1 MNIKSIFHRTSAT
14 ASTQE
19 SGTCNLTR
27 RKLLG
32 VTGAMLAAQPL
43 LALSSSVRAA
53 CMPSSAPEGEG
64 KAAIPTP
71 LSGHY
76 PWQKFDL
83 DIAYGPKMPQGC
95 QLIQINDQPCGP
107 EIRLKK
113 GDIFYTTVR
122 NRMKEP
128 TTVHWHGILVPNL
141 MDGVPNVSQVP
152 LPQGVETTYSW
163 PVVQGGTYWYHS
175 HFGLQDQQGLA
186 GPLILEDPDEPF
198 VYDKEAVLFMEDRL
212 SADPYQ
218 VLDALQHKPAPEAAI
233 APTLPP
239 KEAVF
244 PYPGG
249 KKFGVDVQY
258 TRFPLNGCLP
268 EKPFIVEA
276 KPGERIRLRV
286 INGSSSSYFCFSVQ
300 GHELQVI
307 AKDGNIVQPLASDA
321 ILMATAER
329 YDALITAGKPGIYR
343 IVGEAVGQTTGAL
356 AILRVGDVALPAAFA
371 VPTPADSIATRAQLR
386 LADAWVIRSMLPT
399 TMPDVPQERIA
410 MRLNGDMKTYHWSI
424 NGEFYPDA
432 APVDISQKRR
442 VVLEVINET
451 MMYHPMHLHGHF
463 FRVLDPHM
471 RDANHSALMD
481 TISVPPMAKVALEFY
496 SDNPGRWVFHCHN
509 MYHMVSGMLRVIQ
522 YRATE

>member
-43 LALSSSVRAA
+43 LVLSSSVRAA

-76 PWQKFDL
+76 PWQQFNL

-239 KEAVF
+239 
-244 PYPGG
+244 
-249 KKFGVDVQY
+249 
-258 TRFPLNGCLP
+258 
-268 EKPFIVEA
+268 
-276 KPGERIRLRV
+276 
-286 INGSSSSYFCFSVQ
+286 
-300 GHELQVI
+300 
-307 AKDGNIVQPLASDA
+307 
-321 ILMATAER
+321 
-329 YDALITAGKPGIYR
+329 
-343 IVGEAVGQTTGAL
+343 
-356 AILRVGDVALPAAFA
+356 
-371 VPTPADSIATRAQLR
+371 
-386 LADAWVIRSMLPT
+386 
-399 TMPDVPQERIA
+399 
-410 MRLNGDMKTYHWSI
+410 
-424 NGEFYPDA
+424 
-432 APVDISQKRR
+432 
-442 VVLEVINET
+442 
-451 MMYHPMHLHGHF
+451 
-463 FRVLDPHM
+463 
-471 RDANHSALMD
+471 
-481 TISVPPMAKVALEFY
+481 
-496 SDNPGRWVFHCHN
+496 
-509 MYHMVSGMLRVIQ
+509 
-522 YRATE
+522 

>member
-1 MNIKSIFHRTSAT
+1 
-14 ASTQE
+14 
-19 SGTCNLTR
+19 
-27 RKLLG
+27 
-32 VTGAMLAAQPL
+32 
-43 LALSSSVRAA
+43 
-53 CMPSSAPEGEG
+53 
-64 KAAIPTP
+64 
-71 LSGHY
+71 
-76 PWQKFDL
+76 
-83 DIAYGPKMPQGC
+83 
-95 QLIQINDQPCGP
+95 
-107 EIRLKK
+107 
-113 GDIFYTTVR
+113 
-122 NRMKEP
+122 
-128 TTVHWHGILVPNL
+128 
-141 MDGVPNVSQVP
+141 
-152 LPQGVETTYSW
+152 
-163 PVVQGGTYWYHS
+163 
-175 HFGLQDQQGLA
+175 
-186 GPLILEDPDEPF
+186 
-198 VYDKEAVLFMEDRL
+198 
-212 SADPYQ
+212 
-218 VLDALQHKPAPEAAI
+218 
-233 APTLPP
+233 
-239 KEAVF
+239 
-244 PYPGG
+244 
-249 KKFGVDVQY
+249 
-258 TRFPLNGCLP
+258 
-268 EKPFIVEA
+268 
-276 KPGERIRLRV
+276 
-286 INGSSSSYFCFSVQ
+286 
-300 GHELQVI
+300 
-307 AKDGNIVQPLASDA
+307 ASDA

-356 AILRVGDVALPAAFA
+356 AILRVGDVALPAEFA
-371 VPTPADSIATRAQLR
+371 APTPADSIATRAQLR